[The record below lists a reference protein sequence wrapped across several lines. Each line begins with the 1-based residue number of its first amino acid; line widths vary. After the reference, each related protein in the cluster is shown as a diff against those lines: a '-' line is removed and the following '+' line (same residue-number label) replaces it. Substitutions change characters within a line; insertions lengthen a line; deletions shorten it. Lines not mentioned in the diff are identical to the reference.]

1 MMHYLTTALVAIALV
16 AIVIFA
22 AQNLQVVEVDFL
34 FWSLKLSKFLIILG
48 AYVMGMLTGWG
59 MVELVKRRLQAG

>member
-1 MMHYLTTALVAIALV
+1 MMHYLTTSLLAIALV

-22 AQNLQVVEVDFL
+22 TQNLQVVEVDFL
-34 FWSLKLSKFLIILG
+34 FWSLKLSKFLIIIG

-59 MVELVKRRLQAG
+59 MVELVKRRFKGE

>member
-1 MMHYLTTALVAIALV
+1 MMNYLTTAMTAIALI

-22 AQNLQVVEVDFL
+22 TQNLQVVEVDFL
-34 FWSLKLSKFLIILG
+34 LWSLKLSKFLIILG

-59 MVELVKRRLQAG
+59 IVELVKRRLQAG